1 MKIAITGGKGGTG
14 KSTIA
19 TALAIELAKKNKV
32 MLVDCDVEC
41 PDDHIILSINRK
53 KIKDV
58 ETLLPKFNQEK
69 CLKCGTCA
77 EVCKQNAIVFVK
89 DRYPFLVS
97 GQCNG
102 CGACIL
108 ACPSNAIV
116 KETQLIGAI
125 YQGFIDTENI
135 KKVIKENFLLIS
147 GEIEVGCEATSL
159 VVRATRDLGA
169 NFENNFDFLLVD
181 TAAGTHCDV
190 ISAFLN
196 VDLALAVTEPTP
208 LGKNDLELI
217 LSLLEKLKIS
227 SKIIVNRSNIG
238 DISLIKN
245 VSEKEDIPIILEI
258 PYEKRILKSYSKGF
272 PIENESIYNLAD
284 SLRF

>member
-19 TALAIELAKKNKV
+19 TALAIELAKENKV

-58 ETLLPKFNQEK
+58 ETLLPSLDQEK

-77 EVCKQNAIVFVK
+77 EVCKQNAVVFVK

-97 GQCNG
+97 RQCNG

-108 ACPSNAIV
+108 ACPSKAID
-116 KETQLIGAI
+116 KETQVIGAI
-125 YQGFIDTENI
+125 YQGVIGTNI
-135 KKVIKENFLLIS
+135 KKEIRENFLLIS

-159 VVRATRDLGA
+159 VVSATRDFSA
-169 NFENNFDFLLVD
+169 NFDNNFDFVLVD

-190 ISAFLN
+190 ISALLN
-196 VDLALAVTEPTP
+196 MDLALAVTEPTP

-217 LSLLEKLKIS
+217 LSLLKKMKIS
-227 SKIIVNRSNIG
+227 SKIILNRSNIG
-238 DISLIKN
+238 DISLINNISDKLDT
-245 VSEKEDIPIILEI
+245 EIIVEI
-258 PYEKRILKSYSKGF
+258 PYEKRILKSYSKGV
-272 PIENESIYNLAD
+272 PIENEAIYNLAD